1 MRSTK
6 LSVALAREALAAR
19 TETANGW
26 LQGTPPGRTVRRVID
41 GLIAIELVDRSMT
54 LAARIFTSVLPV
66 MIAAS
71 TLSSWNVTAR
81 TIKTQFGFDPTELT
95 TTSGTVDTTNPS
107 FAAFGVVGLLM
118 IAISGTSF
126 ARALARIYGR
136 IWNVPSITLRDA
148 WRWLVVLFAVA
159 MSGTAIGLAAELT
172 TVRFIGP
179 PLAVAVEFAVWMAV
193 WTLSPYLLTKGTLKG
208 RVLWATGALTAAAL
222 TALHVGGRLVLPRI
236 TAAAQH
242 QFGPLGLVFTAIS
255 WLFVLSVVIVGSAVI
270 VKAIALDE
278 GYVGQYLR
286 GPDAVASEQ
295 AAESLAED
303 DGPHHE

>member
-1 MRSTK
+1 M
-6 LSVALAREALAAR
+6 ALAREALIAR

-41 GLIAIELVDRSMT
+41 GLIEIELVDRSMT

-81 TIKTQFGFDPTELT
+81 TIKTQFGFDPSQLSPA
-95 TTSGTVDTTNPS
+95 SGAVDTTDPS

-126 ARALARIYGR
+126 ARALARIYGK
-136 IWNVPSITLRDA
+136 IWNIPSITIRDA
-148 WRWLVVLFAVA
+148 WRWLVVLFTVA
-159 MSGTAIGLAAELT
+159 MSGTAIGLTGELT
-172 TVRFIGP
+172 NVRFIGP
-179 PLAVAVEFAVWMAV
+179 PLALAGEFAVWMVV
-193 WTLSPYLLTKGTLKG
+193 WTLSPYLLTMGTLRG

-222 TALHVGGRLVLPRI
+222 TILHTAGRLVLPRI

-242 QFGPLGLVFTAIS
+242 QFGSLGLVFTAIS

-270 VKAIALDE
+270 VKAVALDE
-278 GYVGQYLR
+278 GYVGRYLR
-286 GPDAVASEQ
+286 GPGAVASEQ
-295 AAESLAED
+295 AAESLAQD
-303 DGPHHE
+303 DGPDHE

>member
-41 GLIAIELVDRSMT
+41 GLIEIELVDRSMT

-71 TLSSWNVTAR
+71 TLSSWNVTAS

-95 TTSGTVDTTNPS
+95 SGDVDTTNPS

-126 ARALARIYGR
+126 ARALARIYGK
-136 IWNVPSITLRDA
+136 IWNVPSINLRDA

-159 MSGTAIGLAAELT
+159 LSGTAIGLASELT
-172 TVRFIGP
+172 NVRFIGP
-179 PLAVAVEFAVWMAV
+179 PLAVAGEFAVWMAV
-193 WTLSPYLLTKGTLKG
+193 WTLSPYLLTIGTLKG
-208 RVLWATGALTAAAL
+208 RVLWATGMLTAAAL
-222 TALHVGGRLVLPRI
+222 TVLHVGGRLVLPRI

-278 GYVGQYLR
+278 GYVGRYLR
-286 GPDAVASEQ
+286 GPDAAASEQ
-295 AAESLAED
+295 AAESLTEN

>member
-1 MRSTK
+1 M
-6 LSVALAREALAAR
+6 ALAREALAAR

-41 GLIAIELVDRSMT
+41 GLIEIELVDRSMT

-71 TLSSWNVTAR
+71 TLSSWNVTAS

-95 TTSGTVDTTNPS
+95 SGDVDTTNPS

-126 ARALARIYGR
+126 ARALARIYGK
-136 IWNVPSITLRDA
+136 IWNVPSINLRDA

-159 MSGTAIGLAAELT
+159 LSGTAIGLASELT
-172 TVRFIGP
+172 NVRFIGP
-179 PLAVAVEFAVWMAV
+179 PLAVAGEFAVWMAV
-193 WTLSPYLLTKGTLKG
+193 WTLSPYLLTIGTLKG
-208 RVLWATGALTAAAL
+208 RVLWATGMLTAAAL
-222 TALHVGGRLVLPRI
+222 TVLHVGGRLVLPRI

-278 GYVGQYLR
+278 GYVGRYLR
-286 GPDAVASEQ
+286 GPDAAASEQ
-295 AAESLAED
+295 AAESLTEN

>member
-1 MRSTK
+1 M
-6 LSVALAREALAAR
+6 ALAREALAAR

-41 GLIAIELVDRSMT
+41 GLIDIELVDRSMT

-71 TLSSWNVTAR
+71 TLSSWDVTAS
-81 TIKTQFGFDPTELT
+81 TIKTQFGFDPTELST
-95 TTSGTVDTTNPS
+95 SSGTVDATDPS

-126 ARALARIYGR
+126 ARALARIYGK
-136 IWNVPSITLRDA
+136 IWNIPSINIRDA

-159 MSGTAIGLAAELT
+159 MSGTAIGLTGELT
-172 TVRFIGP
+172 NVRFIGP
-179 PLAVAVEFAVWMAV
+179 PLALAGEFLVWMAV
-193 WTLSPYLLTKGTLKG
+193 WTLSPYLLTMGTLKG

-222 TALHVGGRLVLPRI
+222 TVLHTAGRLVLPRI
-236 TAAAQH
+236 TASAQH
-242 QFGPLGLVFTAIS
+242 QFGSLGLVFTAIS

-270 VKAIALDE
+270 VKAVALDE
-278 GYVGQYLR
+278 GYVGRYLR
-286 GPDAVASEQ
+286 GPDTVASEH
-295 AAESLAED
+295 AAETLPEN
-303 DGPHHE
+303 DGAHHE